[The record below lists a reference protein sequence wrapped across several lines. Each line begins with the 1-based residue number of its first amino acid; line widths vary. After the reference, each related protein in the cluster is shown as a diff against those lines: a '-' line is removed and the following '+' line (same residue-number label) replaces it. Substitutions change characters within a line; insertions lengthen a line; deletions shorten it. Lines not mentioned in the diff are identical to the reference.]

1 MTESIEELR
10 EKINAIDR
18 DLLELISKRVQIA
31 KKIGEV
37 KKEKGLPVVD
47 YKRELEV
54 VNRGKQLAEQL
65 GLDAELIKV
74 ALRAIIG
81 VCRKAQRSIRVAF
94 LGPRGSFSEEAAVKA
109 FLSEGAEFYP
119 MPSIRDIFRSVE
131 CGDVE
136 YGLVPVEN
144 SLEGGVGE
152 TLDLLVETSLR
163 ICGEIKIG
171 ISMNLI
177 ARPGLKLQDIK
188 LVLSHPHALGQCR
201 EFLNRVL
208 GGVEIK
214 TCSSTAEAVRRALE
228 LEGAAAI
235 GSRAAADLYG
245 GEVLASEI
253 QDVKDNFTRFL
264 ILGKKRIEGTV
275 GCKTSIIFRLPH
287 IPGSLYDALSCFAS
301 RKINLT
307 RIESRPVKG
316 KPWEYIF
323 HVDFEGDY
331 ERDERCKEA
340 LRELEGKALFLKV
353 LGCYGEI
360 AEPPSNN
367 SESQA
372 VD

>member
-1 MTESIEELR
+1 MTESIKELR

-18 DLLELISKRVQIA
+18 DLLELISKRVDLA
-31 KKIGEV
+31 KKIGEL
-37 KKEKGLPVVD
+37 KKEKGLPIAD

-54 VNRGKQLAEQL
+54 LERGKRLAEQL
-65 GLDAELIKV
+65 GLDAELMEV

-81 VCRKAQRSIRVAF
+81 MCRKAQRSIRVAF

-109 FLSEGAEFYP
+109 FLSQGAEFHP
-119 MPSIRDIFRSVE
+119 MPSIRDIFRAAE

-152 TLDLLVETSLR
+152 TLDLLVDTSLR
-163 ICGEIKIG
+163 ICGEIKIK

-201 EFLNRVL
+201 EFLSRVL

-214 TCSSTAEAVRRALE
+214 TCSSTAEAVRKALE

-235 GSRAAADLYG
+235 GSKTAASLYG

-253 QDVKDNFTRFL
+253 QDARGNFTRFL
-264 ILGKKRIEGTV
+264 ILGREKIEGAT

-287 IPGSLYDALSCFAS
+287 IPGSLYDALAVFAS

-331 ERDERCKEA
+331 EKDDRCREA
-340 LRELEGKALFLKV
+340 LKELEGKALFLKV

-360 AEPPSNN
+360 AEAASN
-367 SESQA
+367 SSMSQSG
-372 VD
+372 D